1 MYTARIVVL
10 TIALSAGGAAGKTV
24 ILELKPE
31 QAETLA
37 RARQNGTPALAPR
50 SIVDINMAENRS
62 DDPTLWHSGSVNV
75 VRYGVLRPTTTQ
87 K

>member
-24 ILELKPE
+24 SLELKPE

-37 RARQNGTPALAPR
+37 PARQDGTPALAHGG
-50 SIVDINMAENRS
+50 N
-62 DDPTLWHSGSVNV
+62 VNV
-75 VRYGVLRPTTTQ
+75 VRYGVSSLTTTQ

>member
-37 RARQNGTPALAPR
+37 RARQNGTSALASR
-50 SIVDINMAENRS
+50 SIVDINMVEHGS
-62 DDPTLWHSGSVNV
+62 DDPALGHGGSVNV
-75 VRYGVLRPTTTQ
+75 VRS
-87 K
+87 